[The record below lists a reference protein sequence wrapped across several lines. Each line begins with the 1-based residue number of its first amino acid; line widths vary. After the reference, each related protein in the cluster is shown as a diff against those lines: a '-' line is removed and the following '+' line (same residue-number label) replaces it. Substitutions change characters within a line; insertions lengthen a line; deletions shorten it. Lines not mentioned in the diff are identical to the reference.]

1 MKRSEPG
8 LHSYKA
14 LAKMVI
20 RSLKDLS
27 AAGENLNAASLTRAL
42 ADQPGLAPLL
52 AGASRTGAS
61 EVEAQRL
68 KARQEQL
75 IRQKEALMRQIGE
88 LEDEGSQKEDLFKRA
103 ILTLTNLGGNDR
115 RLAKTLGQLKNQL
128 IAADDSAVLEATLA
142 EIKNL
147 IMRSEGG
154 EETTQGKSLLNRLLK
169 PESSRDQLKRLTE
182 ETTERLR
189 QGYLSILNELEVDLG
204 PDYMRRLQSV
214 RQLINESK
222 ELDHM
227 LSLRSKL
234 EELIREFAAYVLG
247 ERRRAAEFMAE
258 VATNLSEVEG
268 RLGSSKDQALDW
280 SQANHQFHTDMT
292 SQVGQMSAAAQK
304 VRDLESLRDLV
315 IERMTAFKA
324 KLELKERTDQDRLD
338 QMLRELDDLT
348 GKFKT
353 VQGKVAKIKAQNAE
367 LARRAS
373 TDALTGAANRQA
385 FDERMGQ
392 EMDRFQ
398 RSGNA
403 FSLIMI
409 DLDHFKK
416 INDAYGHTVGDGC
429 LKEVIR
435 RLKPMVRKVDLLA
448 RYGGEEFAVVLPDT
462 NKNQAALAAEKLRQ
476 VVESTEFTY
485 RGSVV
490 KVTISL
496 GAAQVEPGDAE
507 PNQLIERAD
516 AALYQAK
523 TTGRNRVEIG

>member
-1 MKRSEPG
+1 
-8 LHSYKA
+8 
-14 LAKMVI
+14 MVI
-20 RSLKDLS
+20 QSLKELS
-27 AAGENLNAASLTRAL
+27 AAGESLNTASLTRAL
-42 ADQPGLAPLL
+42 ADQPGVAPLL
-52 AGASRTGAS
+52 SGASRTGAS

-68 KARQEQL
+68 AARMEQVV
-75 IRQKEALMRQIGE
+75 RQKDALMRQITE
-88 LEDEGSQKEDLFKRA
+88 LEEEAARKEDLFKRA
-103 ILTLTNLGGNDR
+103 ILTLTNLGGGDR
-115 RLAKTLGQLKNQL
+115 RLAKTLGRLKSQL
-128 IAADDSAVLEATLA
+128 IASDDQPALEATLA
-142 EIKNL
+142 EIKDV

-169 PESSRDQLKRLTE
+169 PESSQDQVKRLTE
-182 ETTERLR
+182 ETTELIR

-204 PDYMRRLQSV
+204 PDYTRRLHTV
-214 RQLINESK
+214 RQLINDSK

-234 EELIREFAAYVLG
+234 EELIREFAAFVLG

-258 VATNLSEVEG
+258 VATNLTEVEG
-268 RLGSSKDQALDW
+268 QLGGSKDQALDW
-280 SQANHQFHTDMT
+280 SQANHQFHSDMT
-292 SQVGQMSAAAQK
+292 SQVSQVAAAAQK
-304 VRDLESLRDLV
+304 VGDLESLRGLV
-315 IERMTAFKA
+315 IERMAAFKA
-324 KLELKERTDQDRLD
+324 RLELKERTDQDRVD
-338 QMLRELDDLT
+338 RVIRELDELT
-348 GKFKT
+348 GKFKI

-385 FDERMGQ
+385 FDERMAQ
-392 EMDRFQ
+392 EMARFE

-435 RLKPMVRKVDLLA
+435 RLRPMVRKVDLLA
-448 RYGGEEFAVVLPDT
+448 RYGGEEFAVILPDT
-462 NKNQAALAAEKLRQ
+462 DKDQAGQAAEKLRL

-485 RGSVV
+485 RGSAV

-496 GAAQVEPGDAE
+496 GAAQAEPGDAE
-507 PNQLIERAD
+507 PNKLIERAD
-516 AALYQAK
+516 SALYRAK
-523 TTGRNRVEIG
+523 ANGRNRVEIG